1 MARPP
6 LKCTHREKR
15 PKWVENN
22 MKVNF
27 ENVIFTDECRATLD
41 GPDGWSR
48 GWYDAQFT
56 PSSEVTMA
64 ARWWWNYALGSIN
77 IINNEMVGPFRVKDG
92 VKITAETYTAFLK
105 EFLLTRYKKKSLSFR
120 KKLIFM
126 HDNAPSHA
134 ARLTLGFL
142 NKLLVK
148 NATITEWPP
157 YSPDLNPIENTWS
170 IIKCKVYVNGK
181 QFSSKDELW
190 NVIKGA
196 AKDISAN
203 EISKLTSSM
212 DRRLIAVVANHG
224 AYIKY

>member
-6 LKCTHREKR
+6 LKCIHREKR
-15 PKWVENN
+15 LKWAENN

-27 ENVIFTDECRATLD
+27 ENVIFMNECRATLD

-48 GWYDAQFT
+48 GRYDAQLPPPRRLRRQQGGGGIMFW
-56 PSSEVTMA
+56 A
-64 ARWWWNYALGSIN
+64 G
-77 IINNEMVGPFRVKDG
+77 IINNEMVGPFRVKDR

-105 EFLLTRYKKKSLSFR
+105 EFLLPWYKKKSLSFR

-126 HDNAPSHA
+126 HNNAPSHA

-148 NATITEWPP
+148 NATIIEWPP
-157 YSPDLNPIENTWS
+157 YSPDLNPIENIWS
-170 IIKCKVYVNGK
+170 IIKCNIYANGK

-196 AKDISAN
+196 AKDISAD

-212 DRRLIAVVANHG
+212 D
-224 AYIKY
+224 